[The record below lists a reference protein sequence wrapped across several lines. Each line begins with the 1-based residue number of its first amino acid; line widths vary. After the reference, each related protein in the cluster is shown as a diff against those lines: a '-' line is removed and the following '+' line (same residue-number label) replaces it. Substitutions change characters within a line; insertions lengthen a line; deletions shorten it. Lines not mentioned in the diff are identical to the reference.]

1 MAKLT
6 KITRAG
12 GSKELCERR
21 LRFIAENGRL
31 IARLHSMDG
40 RETDYH
46 IEINANELI
55 SLAAECCDVVNSNNS
70 KCPSRLELVWK

>member
-12 GSKELCERR
+12 GPKELCERR
-21 LRFIAENGRL
+21 LRFNAEGGRL

-40 RETDYH
+40 RGTDYH
-46 IEINANELI
+46 VEINANELI
-55 SLAAECCDVVNSNNS
+55 NLAAECCDVVNSNN
-70 KCPSRLELVWK
+70 KNCPSHLALVWK